1 MSYPPTVRNSH
12 DKSPEGWIA
21 ENFLLLASAV
31 VLYVAVF
38 AARFSVSRVFG
49 EISLNWVV
57 LGEIRT
63 WAVLSAAVLVFVGWK
78 SRPVPASRLH
88 LKRVW
93 ASIGLIAFVQLALMA
108 HALLY
113 RSGPSP
119 AYFAWELL
127 TIVVIAALLALAF
140 QIWGLRFVTAL
151 MWVALG
157 FALLI
162 AAWMLA
168 VALGARKTGADAPL
182 ATTFTFYRIQV
193 FGGFAAFTVL
203 FGSRKIVRSVLI
215 GLCAILCL
223 AAAYLS
229 LSKAALLAGSSGALF
244 LAAVYATWFSKAR
257 AGIVLGIAIAAVA
270 LFSVASGGLFVARV
284 SEGLLGVGY
293 ALSTASVPAPTR
305 EEAIALDGD
314 DRNYDLYRA
323 TFEAQKT
330 EAAVVACTAGKYA
343 CPFKVKRWEQDI
355 ADTMLRFRVY
365 VPDFS
370 FRLRLLMQG
379 MSGIANAPWMGNG
392 FGTFSAVATNLY
404 TKEPEPYSHPHN
416 IVVELL
422 YSVGILGAML
432 VGAAIAGLVW
442 LVMQAKE
449 GVQSSLPMLAYVV
462 SVFIGSVFGGDYM
475 DFRLA
480 WFGLVV
486 CIMLGGARSTDL
498 ADDRRSV

>member
-1 MSYPPTVRNSH
+1 MSYSPAVLNSY
-12 DKSPEGWIA
+12 DKSSGGWTA

-38 AARFSVSRVFG
+38 SARFSVSRVFG
-49 EISLNWVV
+49 EISLDWVV
-57 LGEIRT
+57 LGEMRT
-63 WAVLSAAVLVFVGWK
+63 WAVLAAAILVFMGWK
-78 SRPVPASRLH
+78 SRAMPASRLQ

-93 ASIGLIAFVQLALMA
+93 TSIGLIALVQLALMA
-108 HALLY
+108 HALFY
-113 RSGPSP
+113 RSGPNP
-119 AYFAWELL
+119 AYFAWELA
-127 TIVVIAALLALAF
+127 TIVLIAALLAFAF

-151 MWVALG
+151 MWAALF

-162 AAWMLA
+162 AAWMLV
-168 VALGARKTGADAPL
+168 VALGAKKADGDGPL

-193 FGGFAAFTVL
+193 FGGFAAIVVL
-203 FGSRKIVRSVLI
+203 FGSRKITKRVLI
-215 GLCAILCL
+215 GFCAILCL

-229 LSKAALLAGSSGALF
+229 LSKAALLAGTCGALF

-257 AGIVLGIAIAAVA
+257 AGIVLGIAIAAIV

-293 ALSTASVPAPTR
+293 SLSTADVPAPTR

-314 DRNYDLYRA
+314 DRSYDLYLA

-330 EAAVVACTAGKYA
+330 QAAVVACTAGKYP
-343 CPFKVKRWEQDI
+343 CPFKVKRWEQEI

-392 FGTFSAVATNLY
+392 FGTFRAVATNLY

-422 YSVGILGAML
+422 YSVGLLGAML
-432 VGAAIAGLVW
+432 VGGAIAGLVW
-442 LVMQAKE
+442 LVMQSRG
-449 GVQSSLPMLAYVV
+449 GVQPSLPMLAYVV
-462 SVFIGSVFGGDYM
+462 SVSIGSVFGGDYM

-480 WFGLVV
+480 WFGLAICV
-486 CIMLGGARSTDL
+486 MLCEIQAAES
-498 ADDRRSV
+498 ADGRCSV